1 MKFDIQPWFGMGAAM
16 MIFFWGIGLV
26 VLVLL
31 IRWALGEK
39 TPNTNSAKEI
49 LDKRFAKGE
58 IDEEEYRKRRSMIDE

>member
-1 MKFDIQPWFGMGAAM
+1 MIQSSFEMGVVM

-31 IRWALGEK
+31 IRWALGTK
-39 TPNTNSAKEI
+39 TPNANSAKEI

-58 IDEEEYRKRRSMIDE
+58 IDEEEYRKRRSLMDE